1 MKVMLLKKPIGVSNK
16 TALLATYTPRGDI
29 TQFYELITV
38 LTVDKRKKFTI
49 LEKKLKTD
57 YH

>member
-1 MKVMLLKKPIGVSNK
+1 LNEGYVIKEAIGVSNK

-38 LTVDKRKKFTI
+38 LTVDKRKKI
-49 LEKKLKTD
+49 YYPRKKT
-57 YH
+57 